1 VIPIGNSRPWLD
13 AKDMAPMKPIAFKA
27 RDGLEVRG
35 YLTLPAKGPSKNLPA
50 VVLVHGGPHGIRD
63 FWAFDSE
70 VQFLASRGFAVLQVN
85 YRGSGGY
92 GDKFQEIGYKQWG
105 LSMQDDLT
113 DATHWLVKE
122 GYADAKRLA
131 IVGGSYGGYAA
142 LMGVVREP
150 KLYRC
155 AVTYVGVSD
164 LTIQTED
171 SDTAFHEVGEDYL
184 ARALGTDEEDLK
196 KRSALYHVERIEVPI
211 LIAHGKD
218 DKRVPFS
225 NAVKLREA
233 LEKAGKPFE
242 WLAKDSE
249 GHGFQ
254 QEPNRFEYYMRLAK
268 FLEKHTAAQ

>member
-1 VIPIGNSRPWLD
+1 
-13 AKDMAPMKPIAFKA
+13 MKPVAFKA
-27 RDGLEVRG
+27 RDGLELRG
-35 YLTLPAKGPSKNLPA
+35 YLTLPPQGQQKNLPA
-50 VVLVHGGPHGIRD
+50 VILVHGGPHGVRD
-63 FWAFDSE
+63 YWQYDSE
-70 VQFLASRGFAVLQVN
+70 AQFLAHRGFAVLQVN

-92 GDKFQEIGYKQWG
+92 GNKFQESGYQQWG

-122 GYADAKRLA
+122 GYADANRLA

-164 LTIQTED
+164 LTIQAED
-171 SDTAFHEVGEDYL
+171 SDTATHKSGEDYL
-184 ARALGTDEEDLK
+184 ERALGKDEESLK
-196 KRSALYHVERIEVPI
+196 KRSALYNIDRIQAPI
-211 LIAHGKD
+211 FIAHGKD

-225 NAVKLREA
+225 NAFKLREA

-242 WLAKDSE
+242 WMAKDSE

-254 QEPNRFEYYMRLAK
+254 QEPNRYEYYMRLAE
-268 FLEKHTAAQ
+268 FLEKHTAPR